1 MNVIEKKNHFFWW
14 TYQAFVSLEMCFIF
28 FFFSLSN
35 DNLSNVWPRRIRSW
49 ANASTIIYMNLEQDI
64 LLQYSLSVDL
74 IGVLIRF
81 EEKETMQR
89 SPSIPLSI
97 IWMLNY
103 FQSIMMGDPF
113 SSLKIPFV
121 LVDSKL

>member
-1 MNVIEKKNHFFWW
+1 
-14 TYQAFVSLEMCFIF
+14 
-28 FFFSLSN
+28 
-35 DNLSNVWPRRIRSW
+35 
-49 ANASTIIYMNLEQDI
+49 MNLEQDI

-81 EEKETMQR
+81 EEIETMQP

-121 LVDSKL
+121 LIDSKL